1 MLHICILR
9 LNLELHKRH
18 THQSLGGMVSLTT
31 ATVIARAC

>member
-9 LNLELHKRH
+9 FNLGLHKLH
-18 THQSLGGMVSLTT
+18 TRPSLGGMVSLTT

>member
-9 LNLELHKRH
+9 FNLELHKLR
-18 THQSLGGMVSLTT
+18 THSSLGGMVSLTT